1 VSQRVM
7 AVSSARTFGHLAPL
21 AGRGENQST
30 ATALA
35 AAPPGRQP
43 DPLLAVNMAQAAV
56 TCKPEPLAPTVA
68 AAVRVLRLARA
79 DTTAS
84 ACARA
89 PRPIAVAALI
99 SLAADLLRKF

>member
-1 VSQRVM
+1 MAEYASLFRATSSTSSSQSRV
-7 AVSSARTFGHLAPL
+7 
-21 AGRGENQST
+21 N

-43 DPLLAVNMAQAAV
+43 DPLLAVNMAQAAG
-56 TCKPEPLAPTVA
+56 TCKPERLAPTVA

-89 PRPIAVAALI
+89 PRPIAMAALI
-99 SLAADLLRKF
+99 SLAADLVGKF

>member
-1 VSQRVM
+1 
-7 AVSSARTFGHLAPL
+7 
-21 AGRGENQST
+21 
-30 ATALA
+30 
-35 AAPPGRQP
+35 
-43 DPLLAVNMAQAAV
+43 MAQAAV

-68 AAVRVLRLARA
+68 AALRVLRLARA

-84 ACARA
+84 AGGRA

>member
-1 VSQRVM
+1 MAEYASLFRATSSTSSSQSRV
-7 AVSSARTFGHLAPL
+7 
-21 AGRGENQST
+21 N

-56 TCKPEPLAPTVA
+56 TCKPEPLAPTV
-68 AAVRVLRLARA
+68 RVLRLVRA

>member
-1 VSQRVM
+1 MAEYASLFRATSSTSSPQSRV
-7 AVSSARTFGHLAPL
+7 
-21 AGRGENQST
+21 T

-43 DPLLAVNMAQAAV
+43 DPLLAVNMAHAAV

-68 AAVRVLRLARA
+68 AAVRVLGLARA

-89 PRPIAVAALI
+89 PRPIAAAALI
-99 SLAADLLRKF
+99 SLAADLLPKF